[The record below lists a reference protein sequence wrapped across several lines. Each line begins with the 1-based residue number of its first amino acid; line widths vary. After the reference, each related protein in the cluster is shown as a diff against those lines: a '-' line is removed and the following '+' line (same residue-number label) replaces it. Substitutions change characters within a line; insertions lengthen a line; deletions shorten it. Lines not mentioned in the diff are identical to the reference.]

1 MAVCQTSDLAIT
13 RTDPGSGPPPDTGV
27 LDGFALTAPPAV
39 PVRGPAVRDVL
50 KPFQLGFNLPVALS
64 NLLAWPHVLFEPACT
79 LARKRIAGVLSR
91 PSYGLT
97 ALRRGP
103 NGDCC
108 QPNTGTGT
116 ASTND
121 SPVGLTKAS
130 GHKCINIRRC
140 DDADLEYLIIDST
153 VVRAHPCAAGAP
165 PKRVARRPRPW
176 AGAAASYGFSTKIH
190 VSVNIAATAWATPC
204 DSWAGAAAD
213 RTAWGQ
219 QHDITQAEEL
229 IAGYAGEHVLADQG
243 YDAQEFRQHILELG
257 MMPVIPPRSNRKA
270 PADYDRHLYRERH
283 LVECFINKIKHY
295 RRIFS
300 RFEKLDTR
308 YLGFLHFTA
317 ALIWLR

>member
-1 MAVCQTSDLAIT
+1 M
-13 RTDPGSGPPPDTGV
+13 
-27 LDGFALTAPPAV
+27 
-39 PVRGPAVRDVL
+39 
-50 KPFQLGFNLPVALS
+50 
-64 NLLAWPHVLFEPACT
+64 
-79 LARKRIAGVLSR
+79 
-91 PSYGLT
+91 
-97 ALRRGP
+97 
-103 NGDCC
+103 
-108 QPNTGTGT
+108 
-116 ASTND
+116 
-121 SPVGLTKAS
+121 
-130 GHKCINIRRC
+130 
-140 DDADLEYLIIDST
+140 
-153 VVRAHPCAAGAP
+153 
-165 PKRVARRPRPW
+165 
-176 AGAAASYGFSTKIH
+176 
-190 VSVNIAATAWATPC
+190 
-204 DSWAGAAAD
+204 AAD
-213 RTAWGQ
+213 SEKPSDSSHEWRHPNVMASVASSKFCVKSSLRFILTGGQ